1 MKPMSDNFFIDSNIV
16 LYLLDLNASRKKEI
30 ASSLIEKV
38 PFISPQVIFECL
50 NVCTRKYKM
59 DRNLAISFVTEL
71 ANASYMQAENES
83 TVTKALFIFNKYL
96 LQPFDSKIIASALE
110 AGCNTLY
117 SEDMQHGLVIEK
129 RLTIINPFL
138 Q

>member
-1 MKPMSDNFFIDSNIV
+1 MKDNFFVDSNIV

-30 ASSLIEKV
+30 ASSIVEKV
-38 PFISPQVIFECL
+38 PFISPQVVFECL
-50 NVCTRKYKM
+50 NVCIRKYKM
-59 DRNLAISFVTEL
+59 ERSLATAFLVEL
-71 ANASYMQAENES
+71 TNASYMQPENES
-83 TVTKALFIFNKYL
+83 IVTNALFIFNKYL

-110 AGCNTLY
+110 AKCNTLY

>member
-1 MKPMSDNFFIDSNIV
+1 MRDSFFIDSNIA

-30 ASSLIEKV
+30 ASSLLQNV
-38 PFISPQVIFECL
+38 PFISPQVVFECL
-50 NVCTRKYKM
+50 NVCLRKYKLE
-59 DRNLAISFVTEL
+59 RSVAVQFVTEL
-71 ANASYMQAENES
+71 TNTSFIQAENES
-83 TVTKALFIFNKYL
+83 VITNVLFIFNKYL
-96 LQPFDSKIIASALE
+96 LQPFDSKIISSALE
-110 AGCNTLY
+110 AGCTTLY

>member
-1 MKPMSDNFFIDSNIV
+1 MRDSFFIDSNIA

-30 ASSLIEKV
+30 ASSLLQNV
-38 PFISPQVIFECL
+38 PFISPQVVFECL
-50 NVCTRKYKM
+50 NVCLRKYKM
-59 DRNLAISFVTEL
+59 EREVAVHFVTEL
-71 ANASYMQAENES
+71 TNASFIQAENES
-83 TVTKALFIFNKYL
+83 VITNALFIFNKYL
-96 LQPFDSKIIASALE
+96 LQPFDSKIISSALE
-110 AGCNTLY
+110 AGCTILY